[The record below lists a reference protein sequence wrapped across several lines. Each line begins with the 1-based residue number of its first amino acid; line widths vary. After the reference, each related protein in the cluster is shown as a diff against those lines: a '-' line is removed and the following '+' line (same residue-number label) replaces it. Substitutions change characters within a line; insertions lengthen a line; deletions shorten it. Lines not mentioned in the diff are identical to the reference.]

1 MRGFRYKYGD
11 RPLDGYTIQRAAGR
25 GGFGEVYY
33 ALSDSGREVALKMVS
48 GYEQIELRGV
58 GQCMNLKSPHLVT
71 IFDVKHN
78 DEGIPF
84 VIMEFV
90 SGPSL
95 RQLLDESPSGLGSQ
109 KSAFFLREI
118 GKGLAFLHE
127 CGIVHRDLKPGNIFY
142 ENGYVKIGDYG
153 LSKAM
158 AASQHSGQTIT
169 VGTVHYMA
177 PEISMGKYDRSID
190 IYAMGAMLYEMLTGQ
205 TPYLGSS
212 PGEILMKHMT
222 AEPDVSNI
230 EEPFATVIKKAMHR
244 DPTQRYQ
251 NVQEMVEAVFGAA
264 HVQQSVS
271 CFSPDSLSI
280 VAQRVA
286 ERVAVGGGSATPPPL
301 PRAGSRAEQVG
312 ARLGQAADRI
322 SQRMSEIGDR
332 FGQLGDRFGQRM
344 SRLGDRLKP
353 GSPTQQ
359 TSPAA
364 EPLPTPTPSLDSLA
378 STPRM
383 LLALGAA
390 AVIAVVTAALNP
402 REFGAA
408 PFPPAVAAFGAIL
421 GGAVGMRIAHAK
433 IVPHIAR
440 EAPFIQHLGIGGV
453 SGACMI
459 LFSIPIF
466 AAAPGDLQHL
476 LAKTGGAVFIPLL
489 FINWIAA
496 ISVQRPER
504 IAFGH
509 AFVAGL
515 FAFIVNL
522 FFGGCTELAIAAAAG
537 ISLVAQMLSPW
548 DPTAAQRRA
557 QQARLHIASP
567 TANPPITPSPFDAPA
582 PAPFPVPASL
592 LTPPS
597 PSASPLP
604 PPLPQFFYPARPVAT
619 FVRYLWLAAI
629 PIFFSSGIMLLV
641 WAGTERM
648 SGDEFSLAVGFGI
661 GLILLAVL
669 SIIKSAQSTFTGR
682 WSYLIK
688 PLFLYACLQTILIS
702 ALMLGN
708 TRLSGDETTIAV
720 FFIIFPIAL
729 MPIVLFVRF
738 RPLST
743 PAYYFPTP
751 AAPAPQS
758 PAMPS
763 DPSASPA
770 PTPYPASAST
780 IIPQPPLDPRPMPI
794 RAATGLLGLAGG
806 FLLLVSMI
814 LGLAVAVDIPGMLA
828 AGFPDPSISR
838 NFARDAQQAGIED
851 WPQLM
856 QNVLVILTG
865 LGMVVAS
872 VLLMLARRWAGPLH
886 MFRALIGIAVS
897 GISLITLYHGIAN
910 HWNPAP
916 GRPMPAVVVDVIKQ
930 AQGRIVISAAVF
942 FLVSI
947 IFLFWPP
954 RRQNLPQFPY
964 RGA

>member
-95 RQLLDESPSGLGSQ
+95 RQLLDESPSGLGTQ

-142 ENGYVKIGDYG
+142 ENGYTKIGDYG

-158 AASQHSGQTIT
+158 ASSQHSGQTIT

-244 DPTQRYQ
+244 DPNQRYA
-251 NVQEMVEAVFGAA
+251 NVQEMVEAVFGSE

-271 CFSPDSLSI
+271 CFSPDSLSM

-301 PRAGSRAEQVG
+301 PRKRGGPEP
-312 ARLGQAADRI
+312 LGDR
-322 SQRMSEIGDR
+322 MGEIGDR
-332 FGQLGDRFGQRM
+332 LGQRMSRLGDRMGQIGERIGQRM
-344 SRLGDRLKP
+344 SRLGDRLA
-353 GSPTQQ
+353 G
-359 TSPAA
+359 A
-364 EPLPTPTPSLDSLA
+364 EPAPAGAAPKFADADPICDPLNQKQRTLLGLCVMGIIAAVVGFIS
-378 STPRM
+378 PRYVGNDPVAN
-383 LLALGAA
+383 ALGAF
-390 AVIAVVTAALNP
+390 L
-402 REFGAA
+402 
-408 PFPPAVAAFGAIL
+408 AIL
-421 GGAVGMRIAHAK
+421 GATAGLRLAHRKLMPQLAAEGSGLQRVVFPGFAILLLMAFSFPIMLSHGNFHQFIGGTIAAMVAPLLLVDWMSAIKPARRERVSFRHAVG
-433 IVPHIAR
+433 VG
-440 EAPFIQHLGIGGV
+440 L
-453 SGACMI
+453 
-459 LFSIPIF
+459 
-466 AAAPGDLQHL
+466 
-476 LAKTGGAVFIPLL
+476 
-489 FINWIAA
+489 
-496 ISVQRPER
+496 
-504 IAFGH
+504 IAFLIALIFHGF
-509 AFVAGL
+509 AEWVA
-515 FAFIVNL
+515 AV
-522 FFGGCTELAIAAAAG
+522 LAG
-537 ISLVAQMLSPW
+537 TSLAVQVLSPW
-548 DPTAAQRRA
+548 DPTAAQRRLQHGNLRNTSLAPGAAASHGLADPAA
-557 QQARLHIASP
+557 Q
-567 TANPPITPSPFDAPA
+567 T
-582 PAPFPVPASL
+582 PVPQAHL
-592 LTPPS
+592 APLS
-597 PSASPLP
+597 PSGL
-604 PPLPQFFYPARPVAT
+604 PPLPNIFRPARPVAT
-619 FVRYLWLAAI
+619 FVRYLWLGGI
-629 PIFFSSGIMLLV
+629 PLLFSSGIMLLV

-669 SIIKSAQSTFTGR
+669 SIIRSAQSTFTDR

-708 TRLSGDETTIAV
+708 ARLSGDETMIAV
-720 FFIIFPIAL
+720 FFIIFPIAV

-738 RPLST
+738 GRPST
-743 PAYYFPTP
+743 PSYYFPAP

-828 AGFPDPSISR
+828 AGLPDPSISR

-865 LGMVVAS
+865 IGMVIAS

-886 MFRALIGIAVS
+886 MFRALIGIAGC
-897 GISLITLYHGIAN
+897 GIALITLYHGIAN

-930 AQGRIVISAAVF
+930 AQGPIVISAAVF